1 MNRVIS
7 FILSLVIL
15 AVGLSACSREGNPV
29 ESSTEGATSSERL
42 TTAESTT
49 LPVTSLLPPPVESES
64 MSQTETDIH
73 GATETTETTSDSSET
88 LPSPPETTPKVTEP
102 QETRPPE
109 TLPPETQV
117 PPEAVPI
124 LRIDRSQLN
133 IGAYGLQPYAGDREH
148 IKDIALCGIDFMLV
162 VNDAMRD
169 TLGYMEEF
177 GVGAITVG
185 TMPGWCGGS
194 GLNGQMKYH
203 NPLTLY
209 ESSAQKF
216 LTKDHPAIWGVDLGD
231 EPSALDFSHLGKAI
245 KRVRELLPEQHLF
258 VNLYPIY
265 ATAKQNGLSAAASQL
280 GVSTY
285 QDYIE
290 KYCQYIDLDY
300 ISYDFYMYGPQDN
313 LNSVGLA
320 LENLR
325 IVSEAC
331 NRYDKDLW
339 IALQA
344 NSSDNSYWISTNELR
359 YQAFSS
365 MAYGAKTIMWA
376 CYTEGWWTNNV
387 LDKNGNKTQQYDK
400 LKTVNAEIHTI
411 GETFMEYDHVASH
424 LVGYDGTPL
433 EGQSSKSF
441 SNTLFSNVKDVSG
454 KPLIIGEMALG
465 SDKGGALMICASNDP
480 FDNGGSE
487 YQITFRV
494 SKGKTVRAIGGNG
507 DLTIE
512 AQNDGTYTVKMYSN
526 EGVLITVN
534 G

>member
-1 MNRVIS
+1 MNRFIS
-7 FILSLVIL
+7 LILSLVIL

-49 LPVTSLLPPPVESES
+49 PE
-64 MSQTETDIH
+64 I
-73 GATETTETTSDSSET
+73 TT
-88 LPSPPETTPKVTEP
+88 PPETTPKVTES

-133 IGAYGLQPYAGDREH
+133 IGAYGLQPYAGDRDH
-148 IKDIALCGIDFMLV
+148 VKDIDLCGIDFMVV

-169 TLGYMEEF
+169 TLNYMEEY
-177 GVGAITVG
+177 GIGAITVG
-185 TMPGWCGGS
+185 TMPGWFGGS
-194 GLNGQMKYH
+194 GNNGQMKYH
-203 NPLTLY
+203 NPISLY
-209 ESSAQKF
+209 ENSAQKF
-216 LTKDHPAIWGVDLGD
+216 LSKDHPAIWGVDLGD
-231 EPSALDFSHLGKAI
+231 EPSALEFPHLGKAI
-245 KRVRELLPEQHLF
+245 QRVKELLPEQLLF

-265 ATAKQNGLSAAASQL
+265 ATAKQNGMTAAESML
-280 GVSTY
+280 GVSSY
-285 QDYIE
+285 QDYIT

-313 LNSVGLA
+313 INSVGLA

-331 NRYDKDLW
+331 NQYNKDLW
-339 IALQA
+339 IVLQA
-344 NSSDNSYWISTNELR
+344 NSTDNSYWISTNKMR

-376 CYTEGWWTNNV
+376 CYTEGWGYNNII
-387 LDKNGNKTQQYDK
+387 DSNGNKTQQYDK

-411 GETFMEYDHVASH
+411 GKIFTEYDHIASY

-433 EGQSSKSF
+433 ESQSLQSF
-441 SNTLFSNVKDVSG
+441 SNTLFEEVKDVNG

-507 DLTIE
+507 DLTVE